1 MSDPRTLVQDRL
13 TNHTWGLLGS
23 QGHVLG
29 LDIGSYGLRAALID
43 LHSHTYTSVHR
54 ESPGGSAE
62 AVFGAALELAQDLLS
77 EQHVTNDRLV
87 RIGVGFPGPVD
98 VRRGVALLS
107 PRMPGWEQFP
117 ICERVEAVLGATTL
131 VDNDANLI
139 ALAEASFGAG
149 RDIQNLFYL
158 HLSTGVGGGL
168 VLNGRLY
175 HGATATAGEIGHA
188 VVGPID
194 PTGREG
200 RPGTLEEHLSI
211 SGLLRRAAALGLET
225 ASLDDIFADGPA
237 GRQVVAEAADLLGA
251 RLSQISALIDPNLIV
266 LGGIVARIG
275 GERFLKQIEERVRA
289 YDGQMITR
297 HVPLVASVLG
307 VESVAIGGLALALE
321 SLEE

>member
-1 MSDPRTLVQDRL
+1 MSDPRMLVQDRL

-23 QGHVLG
+23 QGYVLG

-43 LHSHTYTSVHR
+43 LHSHTYASSHR

-62 AVFGAALELAQDLLS
+62 TVFDAALNLAQDLLS
-77 EQHVTNDRLV
+77 EQHVTTDRLV

-98 VRRGVALLS
+98 FRRGVTLLS
-107 PRMPGWEQFP
+107 PRVPGWEQFP
-117 ICERVEAVLGATTL
+117 VCERIEAVLGAATL

-139 ALAEASFGAG
+139 ALAEATFGAG

-168 VLNGRLY
+168 VLDGRLY
-175 HGATATAGEIGHA
+175 HGATTTAGEIGHA
-188 VVGPID
+188 VVGPVD

-200 RPGTLEEHLSI
+200 RPGTLEEYLSI

-225 ASLDDIFADGPA
+225 TSLDDIFDDGPV
-237 GRQVVAEAADLLGA
+237 GRQVVGEAAGLLGA
-251 RLSQISALIDPNLIV
+251 RLSQISALLDPNLIV

-275 GERFLKQIEERVRA
+275 GERFLKQVEERTRA
-289 YDGQMITR
+289 YDGQMIAR

-307 VESVAIGGLALALE
+307 AESVAIGGLSLALG
-321 SLEE
+321 SLEA